1 MARRKAPKRRSKK
14 QPIKLLNIAQGVVV
28 GNAITQGFFSTSLVE
43 FTTGRINGA
52 FRPGSDGQSNVTLP
66 ELLGFANSPAG
77 LGANAT
83 NSLMDVMRTNI
94 MRPGTPTL
102 VIGTLLLAGP
112 AFKLGKKAM
121 SPLLRPINKQLKMTG
136 VVL

>member
-1 MARRKAPKRRSKK
+1 MARRKSPKRRSRK

-28 GNAITQGFFSTSLVE
+28 GNAITQGFFSTSLAE

-52 FRPGSDGQSNVTLP
+52 FRPGGDGQSNVTLP
-66 ELLGFANSPAG
+66 ELLGFASTPAG
-77 LGANAT
+77 LGRNAT
-83 NSLMDVMRTNI
+83 NSLIDVMRTNI
-94 MRPGTPTL
+94 MRPGTPTM
-102 VIGTLLLAGP
+102 VVGTLLLAGP

-121 SPLLRPINKQLKMTG
+121 SGLIRPINKQLKTTG